1 MRKNILFQ
9 DIFEVSDIDPHGKKF
24 DKVSRVLGNSE
35 NMAMELTLDLNT
47 EIFPMSVTEKFTL
60 VLASSLSTEASVS
73 ESLINEPWRDMSG
86 IKSLADDYDYV
97 MFGKVYKYDDSKGSL
112 V

>member
-47 EIFPMSVTEKFTL
+47 EIFPMAVTEKFTL

-73 ESLINEPWRDMSG
+73 ESLLNEPWRDVAG
-86 IKSLADDYDYV
+86 VKSLADE
-97 MFGKVYKYDDSKGSL
+97 
-112 V
+112 

>member
-24 DKVSRVLGNSE
+24 DKVSRILGNSE

-47 EIFPMSVTEKFTL
+47 EIFPMSLTEKFTL

-73 ESLINEPWRDMSG
+73 ESLLNEPWRDNTG
-86 IKSLADDYDYV
+86 VKSLADE
-97 MFGKVYKYDDSKGSL
+97 
-112 V
+112 